1 MASDKPPVPIVIAP
15 DSGCESGKN
24 PVQGLSDQS
33 NDSQEESLD
42 LNNVEVIDDLSVNRW
57 LMRIM
62 RLGASYVSTGSN
74 GYRTGSI
81 SSSSSGSRSRRLSVT
96 NDTSASNL
104 LRPPNTSRGR
114 RFSDSVNFDVS
125 NLIAQSKQRKGVPQI
140 ILFHFT
146 DFRYS
151 KKNIVR
157 EHFFLVLGSVE
168 QSNLMKMRNSN
179 LGQSAPSLTA
189 SMVGLFFHIYFFVVD
204 RLLDKNL
211 SRIAA
216 MNA

>member
-15 DSGCESGKN
+15 DSGCEPGKN
-24 PVQGLSDQS
+24 SVHGLSDQS

-140 ILFHFT
+140 I
-146 DFRYS
+146 
-151 KKNIVR
+151 
-157 EHFFLVLGSVE
+157 FLPFYRFIRLILALGSRKFQNVKLRLDFVE
-168 QSNLMKMRNSN
+168 
-179 LGQSAPSLTA
+179 
-189 SMVGLFFHIYFFVVD
+189 I
-204 RLLDKNL
+204 
-211 SRIAA
+211 
-216 MNA
+216 

>member
-140 ILFHFT
+140 IFLPFYRFFTLTMYTVWKFH
-146 DFRYS
+146 DFP
-151 KKNIVR
+151 IT
-157 EHFFLVLGSVE
+157 
-168 QSNLMKMRNSN
+168 Q
-179 LGQSAPSLTA
+179 
-189 SMVGLFFHIYFFVVD
+189 I
-204 RLLDKNL
+204 
-211 SRIAA
+211 
-216 MNA
+216 

>member
-15 DSGCESGKN
+15 DSGCEPGKS
-24 PVQGLSDQS
+24 PVSGLSDHS

-140 ILFHFT
+140 IFLPFYRFFT
-146 DFRYS
+146 LTMYTVWKIHDFS
-151 KKNIVR
+151 ITQILR
-157 EHFFLVLGSVE
+157 EVSFGKS
-168 QSNLMKMRNSN
+168 
-179 LGQSAPSLTA
+179 
-189 SMVGLFFHIYFFVVD
+189 
-204 RLLDKNL
+204 
-211 SRIAA
+211 
-216 MNA
+216 

>member
-15 DSGCESGKN
+15 DSGCEPAKN
-24 PVQGLSDQS
+24 PVAGSSDHS

-140 ILFHFT
+140 ILVAFDRFYT
-146 DFRYS
+146 VQYLLSNETQLKIKRPYLLTTILALEF
-151 KKNIVR
+151 VR
-157 EHFFLVLGSVE
+157 APC
-168 QSNLMKMRNSN
+168 SN
-179 LGQSAPSLTA
+179 
-189 SMVGLFFHIYFFVVD
+189 
-204 RLLDKNL
+204 
-211 SRIAA
+211 
-216 MNA
+216 

>member
-15 DSGCESGKN
+15 DSGCESSKN
-24 PVQGLSDQS
+24 PVHGLSDQS

-140 ILFHFT
+140 IFLPFYRFFT
-146 DFRYS
+146 LTIGR
-151 KKNIVR
+151 
-157 EHFFLVLGSVE
+157 FL
-168 QSNLMKMRNSN
+168 MFW
-179 LGQSAPSLTA
+179 
-189 SMVGLFFHIYFFVVD
+189 LFFILKKSHGK
-204 RLLDKNL
+204 RLFSTNQMAGNLKTVSLLRKFKNSL
-211 SRIAA
+211 FAQ
-216 MNA
+216 